1 MASNFEMC
9 AITTSFP
16 SLEIGRSLPY
26 VTSCRGVIINSA
38 LYFEHHGTWLGCNG
52 HVTLTYVASQA
63 PVPSLFDTEAD
74 VRLMAVR

>member
-1 MASNFEMC
+1 MC

-26 VTSCRGVIINSA
+26 DTSCREVIINSA
-38 LYFEHHGTWLGCNG
+38 LYFEHHCTWLDCNG

-74 VRLMAVR
+74 VRLMVVR